1 MFGIE
6 SGLFPMRTLET
17 GRLILR
23 KIAMRDAPDV
33 FAYSRDPE
41 MLAKSSVISAL
52 QLYLDFVN
60 LFLYILRLM
69 NSRRN

>member
-1 MFGIE
+1 MVVRGK
-6 SGLFPMRTLET
+6 GLSCQT
-17 GRLILR
+17 
-23 KIAMRDAPDV
+23 
-33 FAYSRDPE
+33 SE